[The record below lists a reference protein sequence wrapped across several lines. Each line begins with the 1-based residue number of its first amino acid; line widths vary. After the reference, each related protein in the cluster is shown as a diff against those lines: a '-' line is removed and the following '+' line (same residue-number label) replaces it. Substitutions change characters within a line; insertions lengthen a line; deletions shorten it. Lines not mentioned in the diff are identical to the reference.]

1 MPGSHDFLKALAVVL
16 GVAAVTTVAF
26 QRMRQPVVLGY
37 LVAGL
42 IVGPHVPL
50 PLVADPAVVRTLS
63 ELGVI
68 LLMFSVG
75 LEFSLSKLL
84 RVGAVA
90 AVTAVVECSLMLWL
104 GYLVAGALGWTPRE
118 ALFTG
123 AVVAISSTTIIAKAF
138 AEGGVTGRVR
148 ELVVGVLV
156 VEDLIGI
163 LLLALLTAVARGDG
177 LSLGAAARSTGRLAG
192 FLVGVEVVGLLVV
205 PRLVRAVQR
214 LERPETT
221 LVASVGLCFGLALL
235 AQQAG
240 YSVALGAF
248 MAGSLVAES
257 GEERAVERV
266 IAPVKDMFA
275 AIFFVSVG
283 MLIDPRIIARHAG
296 AVAALSG
303 LVIAGKIVGVSLGA
317 FLTGN
322 GTRLSLRAGMSLAQI
337 GEFSFIIAGLGVS
350 SRATGDF
357 LYPVAVAVSAVTTLT
372 TPWLIGASGR
382 AASFVDRKLPRPL
395 QTFAS
400 LYASWIERVRH
411 TPAASAP
418 ARRARRMAR
427 YLALDTAALAALLVG
442 AAFLEDGATAAL
454 VRRLGLSPPAAH
466 AAYVV
471 AAVALCAVF
480 AAAIFRV
487 ARRLGVALAEAALP
501 STGGVDLAVAPR
513 RALVITL
520 QIALTLLAG
529 APLVALSQPILPGAQ
544 VALILAL
551 VVATL
556 LRTFWRDANELNAHV
571 RAVSQT
577 LLEGLATLTHDHA
590 TAPADASLDELGR
603 MLPGMGALARVA
615 LPPDS
620 AAVGRTLAELD
631 LRGRTGASVLAITD
645 GANGVTIPTAMQR
658 LAAGD
663 VLALSGSEEAVAAAS
678 ALLRNGGGA
687 DGEAEE

>member
-1 MPGSHDFLKALAVVL
+1 MPGSHEFLKALTVVL
-16 GVAAVTTVAF
+16 GVAAVTTVLF
-26 QRMRQPVVLGY
+26 QRLRQPVVLGY

-75 LEFSLSKLL
+75 LEFSLAKLL

-90 AVTAVVECSLMLWL
+90 GLTALVQCSLMLWL
-104 GYLVAGALGWTPRE
+104 GYLVGGAFGWTARE
-118 ALFTG
+118 SLFTG

-138 AEGGVTGRVR
+138 AERGVTGKLR
-148 ELVVGVLV
+148 ELVVGVLI

-177 LSLGAAARSTGRLAG
+177 LSLGAAARSSGRLVG
-192 FLVGVEVVGLLVV
+192 FLVGVELVGLLVV
-205 PRLVRAVQR
+205 PRVVRAVQR

-235 AQQAG
+235 AQAAG

-248 MAGSLVAES
+248 LAGSLVAES

-266 IAPVKDMFA
+266 IGPVKDMFA

-283 MLIDPRIIARHAG
+283 MLIDPRLIARHAG

-303 LVIAGKIVGVSLGA
+303 LVVVGKIVGVSLGA

-322 GTRLSLRAGMSLAQI
+322 GTRLSIRAGMSLAQI

-350 SRATGDF
+350 SRATGEF

-400 LYASWIERVRH
+400 LYGSWIERVRH
-411 TPAASAP
+411 APAASP
-418 ARRARRMAR
+418 TVGRSRRIAR
-427 YLALDTAALAALLVG
+427 YLALDTAALAAILLG
-442 AAFLEDGATAAL
+442 AALLEDRATAAL
-454 VRRLGLSPPAAH
+454 ERRLGLSARAAH
-466 AAYVV
+466 FAYLA
-471 AAVALCAVF
+471 AAVLLCAVF

-501 STGGVDLAVAPR
+501 RTPGVDLAVAPR
-513 RALVITL
+513 RALVVTL

-529 APLVALSQPILPGAQ
+529 APLVALSQPFLPGAQ
-544 VALILAL
+544 AALVLGL

-577 LLEGLATLTHDHA
+577 LLEGFATLTHDAA

-603 MLPGMGALARVA
+603 MLPGMGALARIA
-615 LPPDS
+615 LPDHS
-620 AAVGRTLAELD
+620 VAVGRTLAELD

-645 GANGVTIPTAMQR
+645 GARGVTIPTALQR

-663 VLALSGSEEAVAAAS
+663 VLALSGSVEAVAAAS
-678 ALLRNGGGA
+678 ALLLSRGSPDDA
-687 DGEAEE
+687 AEE